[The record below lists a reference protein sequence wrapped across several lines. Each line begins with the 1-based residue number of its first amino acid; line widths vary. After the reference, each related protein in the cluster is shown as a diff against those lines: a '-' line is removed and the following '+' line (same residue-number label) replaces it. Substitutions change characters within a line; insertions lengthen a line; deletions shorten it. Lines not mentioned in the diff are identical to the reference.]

1 MNAVMNGVMKRGNA
15 GQATVEYTMMLG
27 LLTAIIVA
35 LTQMIVPAFGKVIV
49 GFVQHVAI
57 YISSV

>member
-1 MNAVMNGVMKRGNA
+1 MNGVMNGVMKRGNA